1 MTRYLIRTGFII
13 ASLFA
18 VSWVWQVQHQTT
30 QAHYSVY
37 TQQLGQRLSQ
47 IAAGS
52 LAPWL
57 NQTLIST
64 DQSDYREHL
73 ESTLSTYLKLGHFR
87 GITVFN
93 RYGVELGK
101 VGEIDSIIDFV
112 ELQETEFSV
121 FVAPIRV
128 ADSTAGYIRF
138 VVDDDIIA
146 AQEQLLQQQQQGMFT
161 VVLLLGAFI
170 GGFGV
175 RLYYRKARYAFA
187 K

>member
-1 MTRYLIRTGFII
+1 M
-13 ASLFA
+13 
-18 VSWVWQVQHQTT
+18 
-30 QAHYSVY
+30 
-37 TQQLGQRLSQ
+37 
-47 IAAGS
+47 
-52 LAPWL
+52 
-57 NQTLIST
+57 
-64 DQSDYREHL
+64 
-73 ESTLSTYLKLGHFR
+73 
-87 GITVFN
+87 FN

-112 ELQETEFSV
+112 DQQETEFSV

-128 ADSTAGYIRF
+128 ADNIAGYIRF

-146 AQEQLLQQQQQGMFT
+146 AQQQLLQQQQQGMFT